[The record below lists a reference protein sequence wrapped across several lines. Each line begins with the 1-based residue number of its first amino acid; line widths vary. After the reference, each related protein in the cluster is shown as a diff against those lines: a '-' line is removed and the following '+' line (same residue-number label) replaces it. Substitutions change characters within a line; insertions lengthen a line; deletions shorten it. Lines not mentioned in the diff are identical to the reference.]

1 MWGLQ
6 GLQRWGFICRRAT
19 AWGLGDPGKGSPPRR
34 PRSAD
39 VPGQEL
45 VQRRKA
51 GAQPERAEI
60 ERLGLGR
67 RRAGKGEGRRAGA
80 GSPGSASRA
89 AAATDFLSFLKRGRE
104 GKAGKSESKNG
115 LALR

>member
-1 MWGLQ
+1 MPQPGVSGTL
-6 GLQRWGFICRRAT
+6 GKEAL
-19 AWGLGDPGKGSPPRR
+19 LGDPGLRMFRGRSLFKGGRR
-34 PRSAD
+34 GP
-39 VPGQEL
+39 
-45 VQRRKA
+45 
-51 GAQPERAEI
+51 QPERAEI